1 MRTMLAILFATSL
14 HAQPALFEP
23 SLSPDAKTVAF
34 VSGGDIWTALV
45 SGGEARLLV
54 AHPAYDS
61 RPLFSPDGKSL
72 AFISTR
78 SGNGDI
84 YVVDLATSQTRRIT
98 YDDARDQ
105 LDAWSR
111 DGKWIY
117 FSSNSRSGDGG
128 ANDIYRVAS
137 SGGTP
142 MMITDER
149 MINEYNAS
157 PSPDGKSLAF
167 IGYGSAS
174 GQWWR
179 HGRSHM
185 DETQIW
191 LRPEASTSQ
200 YRQLAGDGAKQ
211 LWPMWT
217 PDGSRLFYMSDR
229 SGNENIWTMTLSSS
243 DAKQVTNFKDGR
255 VLWPSIAIDG
265 STIVFER
272 NLGIWR
278 LDTASSNATAIP
290 ITLRG
295 VASAPGLEHRRINDR
310 FSEYAVAP
318 DGKKFA
324 FIARGDIFAAQSK
337 EPGDATRVTNT
348 AGAEFEVVWSPD
360 SKTIV
365 YASDRSGTNHLYRY
379 DFA

>member
-34 VSGGDIWTALV
+34 VSGGDIWTAPL

-98 YDDARDQ
+98 FDDARDQ

-117 FSSNSRSGDGG
+117 LSSNSRSGDGG

-142 MMITDER
+142 MMVTDER
-149 MINEYNAS
+149 MINEYSAS
-157 PSPDGKSLAF
+157 PSPDGQSLAF

-191 LRPEASTSQ
+191 LLEDMGGRKF
-200 YRQLAGDGAKQ
+200 RQLTSDGAKQ
-211 LWPMWT
+211 IWPMWSR
-217 PDGSRLFYMSDR
+217 DGQHLYYMSDR
-229 SGNENIWTMTLSSS
+229 NGNENIWTMSLAGS
-243 DAKQVTNFKDGR
+243 DAKAVTKFGSGR
-255 VLWPSIAIDG
+255 VLWPSISYDG
-265 STIVFER
+265 SAIVFER
-272 NLGIWR
+272 DLGIWK
-278 LDTASSNATAIP
+278 LDAAGGTAAPIP
-290 ITLRG
+290 LKLEG
-295 VASAPGLEHRRINDR
+295 VAAAPGIEHRRVSDR
-310 FSEYAVAP
+310 FSEFALAP

-324 FIARGDIFAAQSK
+324 FIVRG
-337 EPGDATRVTNT
+337 E
-348 AGAEFEVVWSPD
+348 
-360 SKTIV
+360 
-365 YASDRSGTNHLYRY
+365 
-379 DFA
+379 

>member
-1 MRTMLAILFATSL
+1 A
-14 HAQPALFEP
+14 PA
-23 SLSPDAKTVAF
+23 
-34 VSGGDIWTALV
+34 G
-45 SGGEARLLV
+45 GGEARLLV

-98 YDDARDQ
+98 ADDARDQ

-128 ANDIYRVAS
+128 ANDIYRVSS

-167 IGYGSAS
+167 TGYGNAS

-179 HGRSHM
+179 HGHSHI
-185 DETQIW
+185 DESQLW
-191 LRPEASTSQ
+191 LFEDLPSRKA
-200 YRQLAGDGAKQ
+200 RQLAGDGAKQ
-211 LWPMWT
+211 IWPM
-217 PDGSRLFYMSDR
+217 
-229 SGNENIWTMTLSSS
+229 
-243 DAKQVTNFKDGR
+243 
-255 VLWPSIAIDG
+255 
-265 STIVFER
+265 
-272 NLGIWR
+272 
-278 LDTASSNATAIP
+278 
-290 ITLRG
+290 
-295 VASAPGLEHRRINDR
+295 
-310 FSEYAVAP
+310 
-318 DGKKFA
+318 
-324 FIARGDIFAAQSK
+324 
-337 EPGDATRVTNT
+337 
-348 AGAEFEVVWSPD
+348 
-360 SKTIV
+360 
-365 YASDRSGTNHLYRY
+365 
-379 DFA
+379 